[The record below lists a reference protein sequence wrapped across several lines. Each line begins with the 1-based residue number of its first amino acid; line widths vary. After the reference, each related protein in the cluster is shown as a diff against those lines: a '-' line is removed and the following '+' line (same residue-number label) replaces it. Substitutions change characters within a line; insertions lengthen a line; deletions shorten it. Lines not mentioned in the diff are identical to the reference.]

1 MLVDG
6 GLVVRAGGRY
16 SCAVRPLIKICGR
29 RAHFDVTVIEPAPVP
44 PVRAVGGVVARK
56 AGVARATGARLVFV
70 HDDSVVDPDFVP
82 LCWTWPSPG
91 CAPRARSCPTPS
103 SSAGRRCSALP
114 STRLRSPTN
123 RWRPNG
129 G

>member
-1 MLVDG
+1 MVLVDG

-44 PVRAVGGVVARK
+44 PVRVVGGVVARK

-70 HDDSVVDPDFVP
+70 HDDSVVDPDFVQG
-82 LCWTWPSPG
+82 LLDVAKPG
-91 CAPRARSCPTPS
+91 LRTPCTVLPNAFLVRREALQRAPFDPATFPHK
-103 SSAGRRCSALP
+103 
-114 STRLRSPTN
+114 
-123 RWRPNG
+123 
-129 G
+129 